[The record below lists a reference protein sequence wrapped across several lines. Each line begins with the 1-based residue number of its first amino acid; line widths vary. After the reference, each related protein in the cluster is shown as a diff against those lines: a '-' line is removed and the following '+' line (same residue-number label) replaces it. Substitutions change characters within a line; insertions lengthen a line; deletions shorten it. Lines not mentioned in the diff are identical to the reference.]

1 MKKMTWTML
10 LAVASA
16 SPAFAQQP
24 EHFHGEPMI
33 GAAGIAV
40 EEPLDRPDRWARFHG
55 FLFRRYAGSVEME
68 SKTPYPKGYS
78 GRFTYLPWQPD
89 WVNTPANEL
98 RESQYLHH
106 QRRYA
111 APHWS
116 DLPTVDPPTE
126 FVPDEPPIIE
136 SGEPTPG
143 DGNPNA
149 EPIRF
154 RLQEVQVEPLP

>member
-1 MKKMTWTML
+1 MTKMTWTML
-10 LAVASA
+10 VAVAVA
-16 SPAFAQQP
+16 SPAFAEQP
-24 EHFHGEPMI
+24 QHSAGQPII
-33 GAAGIAV
+33 GGPAIAV
-40 EEPLDRPDRWARFHG
+40 EEPLDCPDPWARFHG

-78 GRFTYLPWQPD
+78 GRFTYLPWKPD

-98 RESQYLHH
+98 RESQYRHH

-111 APHWS
+111 APAWAGV
-116 DLPTVDPPTE
+116 PTVAPPE
-126 FVPDEPPIIE
+126 FVPGEAPIID
-136 SGEPTPG
+136 SGGPAS
-143 DGNPNA
+143 DSDNANA